1 MAVALR
7 VDGIEDGASFD
18 VAVVGTG
25 AAGLATALFAAKR
38 GARVLLLERT
48 DHIGGSTAWS
58 AGTAW
63 LPLTRHAAT
72 VGTVDDAA
80 TVLEFLDAA
89 VGNRS
94 PRAMREAFVAAAA
107 PAVTELETDTEVR
120 FRARAFHPDYLS
132 DLPGATHCGRAIEP
146 QPFDGRRLGAPF
158 RLIRPPIPEFM
169 LFGGMMVDRDDIG
182 HLLKLTKSFASFR
195 HALRLLARF
204 GRDRLSHPRGT
215 RLVMGNALVAR
226 FLASLMPLDVTLL
239 TGAETRR
246 LDHDGTRVTGLG
258 LTHRGRDHSVTVG
271 RGVVLA
277 SGGFNRHAVR
287 RGERL
292 GTDPGW
298 CPGAPG
304 HTGAAL
310 DLALGLGARF
320 GEGALS
326 DAFWAPVSTRRR
338 ADGSTAVFPHF
349 LLDRGK
355 PGMVTVDRHGRR
367 FVTEATSYHLFALA
381 MREAGAVP
389 AFLVTDADGLKRYG
403 LGMVR
408 PGGGTTP
415 FLADGYLTTA
425 ATLAELAA
433 KLGIDGD
440 GLLRTVADMNAYA
453 ITGIDPDFGRG
464 STVYQRANGDATHG
478 PNPCLGPIGTPPYY
492 AVRLWPGDIG
502 AATGLVTDA
511 HTRVLGRDDR
521 PIAGLHAVGND
532 MQSIMGGTYPAPGI
546 TLGPAI
552 AFARVAARHLMG
564 ET

>member
-1 MAVALR
+1 MALR
-7 VDGIEDGASFD
+7 VDAIEDGGRFD
-18 VAVVGTG
+18 VAVIGSG
-25 AAGLATALFAAKR
+25 AAGLAAALFSAKR

-48 DHIGGSTAWS
+48 EHVGGSSAWS

-63 LPLTRHAAT
+63 LPLTRHAA
-72 VGTVDDAA
+72 VGAGDDAE
-80 TVLEFLDAA
+80 TVLGFLDAA

-94 PRAMREAFVAAAA
+94 PRPMREAFVAAAP
-107 PAVTELETDTEVR
+107 PAVAELEAETEVR
-120 FRARAFHPDYLS
+120 FRARSFHPDYMS
-132 DLPGATHCGRAIEP
+132 DLPGATPCGRAIEP
-146 QPFDGRRLGAPF
+146 QPFDGRRLGDLL
-158 RLIRPPIPEFM
+158 RLVRPPIPEFT

-195 HALRLLARF
+195 RALGLLARY
-204 GRDRLSHPRGT
+204 GRDRLTHPRGT
-215 RLVMGNALVAR
+215 RLVMGNALIAR
-226 FLASLMPLDVTLL
+226 FLASLMAHDVTLA
-239 TGAETRR
+239 TGAEIDR

-258 LTHRGRDHSVTVG
+258 FVHRGRRISVTVG

-277 SGGFNRHAVR
+277 SGGFNRHPTR

-292 GTDPGW
+292 GTDAAW

-304 HTGAAL
+304 HTGTAL

-326 DAFWAPVSTRRR
+326 DAFWAPVSTRTR

-355 PGMVTVDRHGRR
+355 PGMVTVDRNGRR
-367 FVTEATSYHLFALA
+367 FVNEATSYHLFALA

-389 AFLVTDADGLKRYG
+389 AFLVTDAEGLRKYG

-408 PGGGTTP
+408 PGGGGTAP
-415 FLADGYLTTA
+415 FLADGYLATA
-425 ATLAELAA
+425 ATLRELAA

-440 GLLRTVADMNAYA
+440 GLVRTVAEMNAHA
-453 ITGIDPDFGRG
+453 ASGVDPDFGRG

-478 PNPCLGPIGTPPYY
+478 PNPCLGPIGSAPFY

-502 AATGLVTDA
+502 AATGLVTDTRA
-511 HTRVLGRDDR
+511 RVLGPDDA
-521 PIAGLHAVGND
+521 PIGGLHAVGND
-532 MQSIMGGTYPAPGI
+532 MQSIMGGTYPGPGI
-546 TLGPAI
+546 TIGPGI
-552 AFARVAARHLMG
+552 AFAWIAARDLMG
-564 ET
+564 ES